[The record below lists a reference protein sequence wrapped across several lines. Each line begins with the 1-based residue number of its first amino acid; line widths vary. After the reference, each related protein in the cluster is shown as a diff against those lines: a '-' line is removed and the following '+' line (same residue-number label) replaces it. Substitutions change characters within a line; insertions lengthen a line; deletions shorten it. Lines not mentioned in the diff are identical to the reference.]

1 MILVDSNIPMYLV
14 GASHPHKLD
23 AQRLLESALSGGER
37 LVTDAE
43 VLQEIC
49 HRYVAI
55 KRREAIQP
63 AFDAI
68 IGVVD
73 EVLPIERTDVEH
85 ARDALLRY
93 QTLSARDALHRRHG
107 SPRHYPADEL
117 RPWVRLL
124 SGDQASGLI
133 RNHTAAMSGTD
144 VAGAAPGG
152 MLSGQNGSNGIVVGR
167 PPHPYDRCGHC
178 VALPASEHAG
188 CRGADRA

>member
-93 QTLSARDALHRRHG
+93 QTLSARDALHIAVTAHHDITRLMSFDRG
-107 SPRHYPADEL
+107 FDSYPGIK
-117 RPWVRLL
+117 RL
-124 SGDQASGLI
+124 A
-133 RNHTAAMSGTD
+133 
-144 VAGAAPGG
+144 
-152 MLSGQNGSNGIVVGR
+152 
-167 PPHPYDRCGHC
+167 
-178 VALPASEHAG
+178 
-188 CRGADRA
+188 